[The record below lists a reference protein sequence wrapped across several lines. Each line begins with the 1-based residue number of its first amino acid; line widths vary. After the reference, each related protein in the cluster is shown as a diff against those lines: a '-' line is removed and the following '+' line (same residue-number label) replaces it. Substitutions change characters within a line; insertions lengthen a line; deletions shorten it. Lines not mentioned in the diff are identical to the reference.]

1 MHQGFKHWVKSFLT
15 LSKFEQRGIVVLLV
29 LLVFVTGLN
38 FLLPSFIH
46 NKEYSNTQ
54 FIAEV
59 AHFKAA
65 RQNLKDSLELIKLQN
80 KKQLSPNQAKTR
92 IHPFSFDPNHLTYE
106 QGIKLGLTSK
116 QIQTIQNYLQK
127 GGKFRKK
134 EDFRK
139 MYCLSAT
146 EYEILSPY
154 IDIPEVHESASERST
169 EIALKP
175 KSLEINSCDSVQ
187 LCNNLRLEG
196 WLAARIIK
204 YRALLG
210 NFYSVKQLEEVY
222 GMRGRVYQKL
232 EGYISCDT
240 SLVKKID
247 LNHASFK
254 MLVHHPYINYET
266 TKNLVN
272 SRRELKGFRYIAE
285 IRNVPGITDSVY
297 QKLRHYL
304 YVTPLEN

>member
-1 MHQGFKHWVKSFLT
+1 MYQGFKHWVKSFLT

-46 NKEYSNTQ
+46 NREYSNTQ

-59 AHFKAA
+59 ARFKAA
-65 RQNLKDSLELIKLQN
+65 RQKLKDSLELVKLQD
-80 KKQLSPNQAKTR
+80 KKQLSPNQTKTR
-92 IHPFSFDPNHLTYE
+92 IHPFAFDPNHLTFE
-106 QGIKLGLTSK
+106 QGTKLGLTSK

-134 EDFRK
+134 EDFKK

-154 IDIPEVHESASERST
+154 IDIPEVHKSASERST
-169 EIALKP
+169 EIALEP
-175 KSLEINSCDSVQ
+175 GSLEINSCDSLQ
-187 LCNNLRLEG
+187 LCNTLHVKG

-204 YRALLG
+204 YRTLLG
-210 NFYSVKQLEEVY
+210 NFYSKKQLEEVY
-222 GMRGRVYQKL
+222 GMKGSVYQKL
-232 EGYISCDT
+232 ERYISCDT
-240 SLVKKID
+240 SLVKRID

-254 MLVHHPYINYET
+254 MLVHHPYIDYET
-266 TKNLVN
+266 TKNIVN
-272 SRRELKGFRYIAE
+272 SRRELNGFRYIAE
-285 IRNVPGITDSVY
+285 IRNVPGINDSIY